1 MFAEGMTFDFFLVL
15 FLTLAVICALRISK
29 KNPRAIR
36 RIPGLDAIEEGV
48 GRATEMNK
56 PVLYLPGF
64 GAFEDP
70 QTLASMAVLSEV
82 SKIAARYDTRL
93 TVAVQLAYLHP
104 MMQEIVKLG
113 YVSQG
118 KGDSFKPEEVRWFSD
133 HYFGYAIAVI
143 GLMFREK
150 VATTIMIGNFAFD
163 ALMYAE
169 AGNQVGA
176 IQIGGTAN
184 TTQIPFFVAACD
196 YALIGEEIFAAAA
209 YLTKDPI
216 RVATIVAEDWGKFA
230 VAGLVIIGAI
240 LKTFNAVEVLNRL
253 LNI

>member
-1 MFAEGMTFDFFLVL
+1 VFAKGMAFDFFLVF
-15 FLTLAVICALRISK
+15 FLNLAVVYALRICK
-29 KNPRAIR
+29 KNPRTIR
-36 RIPGLDAIEEGV
+36 KIPGLDAIEEGI
-48 GRATEMNK
+48 GRATEMDK

-64 GAFEDP
+64 GDFSDP
-70 QTLASMAVLSEV
+70 QTLASIAVLSEV
-82 SKIAARYDTRL
+82 SKISARYDTRL

-104 MMQEIVKLG
+104 MMQEVVKLG
-113 YVSQG
+113 YASQG
-118 KGDSFKPEEVRWFSD
+118 KVDRFRPDEVRWFSD

-143 GLMFREK
+143 GLMFRER

-169 AGNQVGA
+169 AGNQAGA

-209 YLTKDPI
+209 YLTKDPV
-216 RVATIVAEDWGKFA
+216 RVATIVAEDWGKFV
-230 VAGLVIIGAI
+230 VAGLVILGVI
-240 LKTFNAVEVLNRL
+240 LKTFNALEGLNKL
-253 LNI
+253 LNS